1 MKKYNSYREIVQ
13 RKKEIHLQRKF
24 LWEEISTL
32 HKTSSNTKASFWV
45 KQLLAVDPSVIL
57 QTWKIAVKVGQ
68 YFKSRSGENE

>member
-1 MKKYNSYREIVQ
+1 MRKYSSYKDIVQ

-32 HKTSSNTKASFWV
+32 HKTSSDNKSSFWV
-45 KQLLAVDPSVIL
+45 KQFLAVDPSIIL

-68 YFKSRSGENE
+68 YFKSRSGEDE